1 MKGKYPPGPPA
12 GFLGLG
18 LAARMRKDP
27 LGTLTDIG
35 RTYGDIAYARLGPF
49 PTYFV
54 NHPDLI
60 REVLVTRGK
69 NFRKVPR
76 QTKVFSRIDGNGLVV
91 TEGDFWRRQRRLV
104 QPAFHPKRFGRYGD
118 VTVEYT
124 RRMLEGWSPGAVLD
138 VAQAMTQLTLSIIA
152 RTLFDV
158 EVSGQ
163 AAELGAAVRVLAEE
177 LLKDLSSFVL
187 LPDWL
192 PLPGKLRKR
201 RALRTLDNLIW
212 GIIRQ
217 RRASGV
223 DKGDLLSMLLLAV
236 DEESDGTGMTDRQVR
251 DEALTLFNAGHDS
264 TAAGLAWVW
273 YLIARHPE
281 VEARL
286 LAEVRDVLGERPATY
301 EDVARLRYLEM
312 VLKESLRLYPPTVA
326 LFIREALEPVEL
338 GGYPVAKGD
347 WVYLFAWVTQRDP
360 RFFEEPEK
368 FDPERFAPG
377 RAEKIPPYA
386 YFPFGGGPHVCI
398 GNTFAQMEMA
408 LIVATVLQRY
418 RLELAPDQGPVE
430 PELHVAIRPRGGL
443 RLRLARS

>member
-1 MKGKYPPGPPA
+1 
-12 GFLGLG
+12 
-18 LAARMRKDP
+18 
-27 LGTLTDIG
+27 
-35 RTYGDIAYARLGPF
+35 
-49 PTYFV
+49 
-54 NHPDLI
+54 
-60 REVLVTRGK
+60 
-69 NFRKVPR
+69 
-76 QTKVFSRIDGNGLVV
+76 
-91 TEGDFWRRQRRLV
+91 
-104 QPAFHPKRFGRYGD
+104 
-118 VTVEYT
+118 
-124 RRMLEGWSPGAVLD
+124 VLD

-177 LLKDLSSFVL
+177 LLKDLSSFLL

-286 LAEVRDVLGERPATY
+286 LAEVRDVLGERTATY

-347 WVYLFAWVTQRDP
+347 WVYLFPWVTQRDG

-377 RAEKIPPYA
+377 RAEKIPQYA

-408 LIVATVLQRY
+408 LIVATVQQQY

-443 RLRLARS
+443 RVRLARS